1 LCTIDPRHGNALVHL
16 GEINASVSDATNV
29 TWYYNYTITEG
40 ESALVDGAKRD
51 KLVWAGGELTFTGG
65 FGCVANSGGRYGYC
79 GAGDCGLDKRCHLDR
94 ELVEFAVCGAECKYG
109 TVAVCGEA
117 LFLDT

>member
-1 LCTIDPRHGNALVHL
+1 VKDNSVDKATDELLNRIWYAGAYTNQLCTIDPHHGNALVHL
-16 GEINASVSDATNV
+16 GTINSSVSDATNV

-40 ESALVDGAKRD
+40 SSALVDGAKRD

-79 GAGDCGLDKRCHLDR
+79 GAGDCGLDKRCHLD
-94 ELVEFAVCGAECKYG
+94 
-109 TVAVCGEA
+109 
-117 LFLDT
+117 